1 MASKKEPPFF
11 NEDTIG
17 TCHCELAFYDIMEI
31 IIETLTGTCFELRVS
46 PFETV
51 ISVKSKIQRLEGI
64 PVSQQHL
71 IWNDEELED
80 DYGLNDYEISE
91 GCTLKLILAMR
102 GGPINTRRVPVADPI
117 REITEYMDPSQ
128 DDLWEKIPSNNHATF
143 LVYREGDQLN
153 FFRIVDRGDGTL
165 TPISESL
172 SAGSVYNLCTENNE
186 DKEPCPS
193 SQQMIENSITMN
205 KMKLLKMKMENINL
219 SKKPNRIFKVNPH
232 PPNAPRSSNGS
243 VTSTHRKSFRT
254 LPHIP
259 SDNLLSS
266 ETSQKTL
273 SVLPAAGRRMPS
285 ISSNFITENNRM
297 ESIPQSQSISNIAT
311 PQKVTCV
318 QKEDTTIFTDTV
330 LPILAPLK
338 STEKNTETGVSTN
351 EKGSFLY
358 PDISNVNLY
367 ATEEKVLANTDV
379 LTLLG
384 EPNFTEACSE
394 LYGTGKVNTEHRLS
408 EEDVG
413 SSIAEHS
420 NESITKRLTITAAD
434 NTILSSHDISCQRN
448 AQRSPLHCTNYSAP
462 IVRYSP
468 QKPQIQSKCLEVGNL
483 KPVASPNILQ
493 PLEVQNSVDSS
504 YPRTSRFHCDAQSK
518 HSVSKRPE
526 THSKKKTREITGVP
540 VKASKDPVF
549 SVNNGGF
556 LSSMT
561 QSTNRNGLK
570 NSCGTGR
577 FWTSGTPLTTDLQ
590 HFQEERFSLVPSYD
604 DMSGYLLSSG
614 VGLNGNIVNTGK
626 RASDPTHFPP
636 VNGSAQ
642 SKKKITNHCFFCGKK
657 TGLSTSY
664 EYVETISVPLTAMQR
679 LTHVPMTT
687 RMQGGGICRRPI
699 PSSQHQSS
707 LKSKPSFVAR
717 ICFLE
722 ELLSY

>member
-219 SKKPNRIFKVNPH
+219 SKK
-232 PPNAPRSSNGS
+232 
-243 VTSTHRKSFRT
+243 
-254 LPHIP
+254 
-259 SDNLLSS
+259 
-266 ETSQKTL
+266 
-273 SVLPAAGRRMPS
+273 
-285 ISSNFITENNRM
+285 
-297 ESIPQSQSISNIAT
+297 
-311 PQKVTCV
+311 
-318 QKEDTTIFTDTV
+318 
-330 LPILAPLK
+330 
-338 STEKNTETGVSTN
+338 
-351 EKGSFLY
+351 
-358 PDISNVNLY
+358 
-367 ATEEKVLANTDV
+367 
-379 LTLLG
+379 
-384 EPNFTEACSE
+384 
-394 LYGTGKVNTEHRLS
+394 
-408 EEDVG
+408 
-413 SSIAEHS
+413 
-420 NESITKRLTITAAD
+420 
-434 NTILSSHDISCQRN
+434 
-448 AQRSPLHCTNYSAP
+448 
-462 IVRYSP
+462 
-468 QKPQIQSKCLEVGNL
+468 
-483 KPVASPNILQ
+483 
-493 PLEVQNSVDSS
+493 
-504 YPRTSRFHCDAQSK
+504 
-518 HSVSKRPE
+518 
-526 THSKKKTREITGVP
+526 
-540 VKASKDPVF
+540 
-549 SVNNGGF
+549 
-556 LSSMT
+556 
-561 QSTNRNGLK
+561 
-570 NSCGTGR
+570 
-577 FWTSGTPLTTDLQ
+577 
-590 HFQEERFSLVPSYD
+590 
-604 DMSGYLLSSG
+604 SSG

>member
-71 IWNDEELED
+71 IWNEEELED

-153 FFRIVDRGDGTL
+153 FFRIIDRGDGTL

-172 SAGSVYNLCTENNE
+172 SAGSVYNLGTENNE
-186 DKEPCPS
+186 DKEACPS

-219 SKKPNRIFKVNPH
+219 SKKPNRTVKGTPH
-232 PPNAPRSSNGS
+232 PPNAPRSSSGS
-243 VTSTHRKSFRT
+243 VTSTHHKLLRT
-254 LPHIP
+254 LPHIGQPCLP
-259 SDNLLSS
+259 SENVLTS

-297 ESIPQSQSISNIAT
+297 ESMQQTQSISSIAT
-311 PQKVTCV
+311 PQKVICM
-318 QKEDTTIFTDTV
+318 QKEDAKISIDTV
-330 LPILAPLK
+330 LPVLAPLK
-338 STEKNTETGVSTN
+338 SSEKNTETGGSTN
-351 EKGSFLY
+351 EKSSILY
-358 PDISNVNLY
+358 PDTSNVNSY
-367 ATEEKVLANTDV
+367 ATEER
-379 LTLLG
+379 LG
-384 EPNFTEACSE
+384 ESNFTEACSE
-394 LYGTGKVNTEHRLS
+394 LYEIGKVNTECRLS
-408 EEDVG
+408 EGDVD

-420 NESITKRLTITAAD
+420 NKSITKSLSITPAD
-434 NTILSSHDISCQRN
+434 STFRSSQDISHQRN
-448 AQRSPLHCTNYSAP
+448 AQLSPLRCTNYSAP
-462 IVRYSP
+462 IVHYSP
-468 QKPQIQSKCLEVGNL
+468 QKTQTHSKSLEVGNL
-483 KPVASPNILQ
+483 KPVASPNVLQ
-493 PLEVQNSVDSS
+493 PLEVQNLADPS
-504 YPRTSRFHCDAQSK
+504 YPRTSRFHCDAPSK
-518 HSVSKRPE
+518 HSVVKRPD
-526 THSKKKTREITGVP
+526 THSKKKARETTGVP
-540 VKASKDPVF
+540 MKASKDPVF

-570 NSCGTGR
+570 NSCGTSR
-577 FWTSGTPLTTDLQ
+577 FWTSGIPLTTDLQ

-604 DMSGYLLSSG
+604 DMPGYLLSSG

-626 RASDPTHFPP
+626 RAIGDPTHFPP

-642 SKKKITNHCFFCGKK
+642 PKKKITNHCFFCGKK
-657 TGLSTSY
+657 TGLSTSF

-687 RMQGGGICRRPI
+687 RMRGGGTCRRPI
-699 PSSQHQSS
+699 PSSQHQSF
-707 LKSKPSFVAR
+707 LKSKPNFVAC

-722 ELLSY
+722 ELL